1 MSDYIL
7 RVMAKD
13 AGVRALACVT
23 TELAQEAARRHA
35 AYPIAAAALAHGLT
49 AGVLLGAL
57 LKVQERIALKVE
69 GGGRLRKL
77 VIEADAYGRVRGY
90 VAVPDAASGDDLG
103 AEAVGE
109 ALGHEGVLTVVKDM
123 RMNDLYRSVVPLD
136 TGQLGPELENYLNTS
151 EQVPSLVR
159 IGVRMDE
166 GGAIEAAGGLL
177 IQALPG
183 RGREAVEQLAVSLAD
198 LPPLETLLAD
208 DFGPHELMDRIFGP
222 VQYEVLEERPVQFH
236 CTCSWERSRQALKML
251 EAEDLLALLAEGEA
265 IVDCHFCYERY
276 HFSTED
282 LEGILREREANGR
295 EAVE

>member
-77 VIEADAYGRVRGY
+77 VVEADAYGRVRGY
-90 VAVPDAASGDDLG
+90 VAVPDAPSDGDLG
-103 AEAVGE
+103 QDGVAH
-109 ALGHEGVLTVVKDM
+109 ALGHEGLLTVVKDM
-123 RMNDLYRSVVPLD
+123 RMNDLYRSVVALD
-136 TGQLGPELENYLNTS
+136 TGRIDEELEHYFNAS

-159 IGVRMDE
+159 IGARMGED
-166 GGAIEAAGGLL
+166 GDIVTAGGLL

-198 LPPLETLLAD
+198 LPPLETLLGD
-208 DFGPHELMDRIFGP
+208 DFGPHELMDRVFGP